1 MIYGFSTIFCKKK
14 FYNHNNNFNTD
25 YKIAADYDW
34 VLRTIKRGVKLH
46 YIHQPI
52 FNFSYGGTST
62 LNKKSCARETRDI
75 SLKHLPSEKTYY
87 AKEIDER
94 YYTSLGYSSN
104 AEERNTLL
112 IQKLSPKVDN
122 IIWGAG
128 LYGKQCIDWLNELNM
143 NIGFVIDT
151 NFSYLGK
158 KIKKISICSPDVL
171 KNFNGNLIITPERYV
186 KEIKAKISEFNNPNI
201 NVISMKELAF
211 DIGKNMAQ
219 I

>member
-1 MIYGFSTIFCKKK
+1 
-14 FYNHNNNFNTD
+14 
-25 YKIAADYDW
+25 
-34 VLRTIKRGVKLH
+34 
-46 YIHQPI
+46 
-52 FNFSYGGTST
+52 
-62 LNKKSCARETRDI
+62 
-75 SLKHLPSEKTYY
+75 
-87 AKEIDER
+87 
-94 YYTSLGYSSN
+94 
-104 AEERNTLL
+104 
-112 IQKLSPKVDN
+112 
-122 IIWGAG
+122 
-128 LYGKQCIDWLNELNM
+128 M